1 MPLPALLFLITAL
14 PAAEVGAELAF
25 RDGER
30 LTYRVSWAIVP
41 GAGEITVNAAR
52 SAGDGGA
59 PRLVVT
65 TTTTTRRLARMLL
78 PFDAEETCVFDLT
91 NGHLLSLRETSV
103 QREKR
108 TETAVTF
115 DHERREA
122 TYSGPKSGGQPQLL
136 RMPDGEPT
144 DLIMGLLQ
152 TRTWNLA
159 PGGRREALVLFANDF
174 YELTVHH
181 AGTEE
186 VRTPLGT
193 FRAAILEPR
202 MERTP
207 PKGMFKR
214 GSTVRVWIAE
224 DPRRLPVKFEVEFKI
239 GKGTAVLEAY
249 TPPAVTT
256 GHAPD
261 SRP

>member
-1 MPLPALLFLITAL
+1 MPLRALLSLIAAL
-14 PAAEVGAELAF
+14 PAAAAAAELAF
-25 RDGER
+25 RDGEK

-41 GAGEITVNAAR
+41 GAGEITVHAAR
-52 SAGDGGA
+52 APGPGGA
-59 PRLVVT
+59 PQLVVT

-78 PFDAEETCVFDLT
+78 PFDAEETCVFDLS

-115 DHERREA
+115 DHARREA
-122 TYSGPKSGGQPQLL
+122 TYSGPKSAGQPQLL

-159 PGGRREALVLFANDF
+159 PGGSREALVLFANDF

-181 AGTEE
+181 AGTED

-193 FRAAILEPR
+193 FRTSVLEPR

-224 DPRRLPVKFEVEFKI
+224 DPRRL
-239 GKGTAVLEAY
+239 
-249 TPPAVTT
+249 
-256 GHAPD
+256 
-261 SRP
+261 

>member
-1 MPLPALLFLITAL
+1 MRFPVILPLIAALTPAV
-14 PAAEVGAELAF
+14 PAAEPAF
-25 RDGER
+25 RDGEK

-52 SAGDGGA
+52 AASEGGP

-65 TTTTTRRLARMLL
+65 TTTATRRLARMLL
-78 PFDAEETCVFDLT
+78 PFDAEETCVFDLS

-115 DHERREA
+115 DHDRREA
-122 TYSGPKSGGQPQLL
+122 TYSGPKSAGHPQLL

-159 PGGRREALVLFANDF
+159 PGGSREALVLFANDF
-174 YELTVHH
+174 YELTVHNTG
-181 AGTEE
+181 AED

-193 FRAAILEPR
+193 FRTSVLEPR

-239 GKGTAVLEAY
+239 GKGTAVLESY
-249 TPPAVTT
+249 TPPATT
-256 GHAPD
+256 KGHAPD

>member
-1 MPLPALLFLITAL
+1 MLVRILLFLITAL
-14 PAAEVGAELAF
+14 PAAAVAAELAF

-136 RMPDGEPT
+136 RMPDKGHT
-144 DLIMGLLQ
+144 Q
-152 TRTWNLA
+152 
-159 PGGRREALVLFANDF
+159 GGTAYPRREK
-174 YELTVHH
+174 
-181 AGTEE
+181 
-186 VRTPLGT
+186 VRGPHSRG
-193 FRAAILEPR
+193 P
-202 MERTP
+202 TP
-207 PKGMFKR
+207 PDKGHQ
-214 GSTVRVWIAE
+214 
-224 DPRRLPVKFEVEFKI
+224 D
-239 GKGTAVLEAY
+239 KGE
-249 TPPAVTT
+249 
-256 GHAPD
+256 
-261 SRP
+261 R

>member
-1 MPLPALLFLITAL
+1 MLVRVILFLIAALVPSATA
-14 PAAEVGAELAF
+14 AELAF
-25 RDGER
+25 RDGEK

-41 GAGEITVNAAR
+41 GAGEITVSATRATNA
-52 SAGDGGA
+52 
-59 PRLVVT
+59 PHLVVT

-78 PFDAEETCVFDLT
+78 PFDAEETCIFDLE

-115 DHERREA
+115 DHDRREA
-122 TYSGPKSGGQPQLL
+122 TYSGPKSVGKPQLL

-159 PGGRREALVLFANDF
+159 PGGSREALVLFANDF
-174 YELTVHH
+174 YELTVRH

-193 FRAAILEPR
+193 FRTAVLEPR

-224 DPRRLPVKFEVEFKI
+224 DPRHLPVKFEVEFKI
-239 GKGTAVLEAY
+239 GKGTAVLESY
-249 TPPAVTT
+249 TPPTATKSD
-256 GHAPD
+256 APD

>member
-1 MPLPALLFLITAL
+1 MLVRILLFLITAL
-14 PAAEVGAELAF
+14 PAAAVAAELAF

-152 TRTWNLA
+152 TRTWSLA

-181 AGTEE
+181 AGTED

-193 FRAAILEPR
+193 FRTSVLEPR

-214 GSTVRVWIAE
+214 GSTVRVWIAD
-224 DPRRLPVKFEVEFKI
+224 DPRHLPVKFEVEFKI
-239 GKGTAVLEAY
+239 GKGTAVLESY
-249 TPPAVTT
+249 TPPTATKS
-256 GHAPD
+256 HAPD
-261 SRP
+261 PRP

>member
-1 MPLPALLFLITAL
+1 MPLRALLLLVAAL
-14 PAAEVGAELAF
+14 PTCVSAADLAF
-25 RDGER
+25 SDGEK

-41 GAGEITVNAAR
+41 GAGEITVNAVRAP
-52 SAGDGGA
+52 GTMGI

-78 PFDAEETCVFDLT
+78 PFDAEETCVFDLAS
-91 NGHLLSLRETSV
+91 GHLVSLRETIV

-122 TYSGPKSGGQPQLL
+122 TYSGPKSDGKPQLL

-159 PGGRREALVLFANDF
+159 PGGSREALVLFANDF

-239 GKGTAVLEAY
+239 GKGTAVLDAY
-249 TPPAVTT
+249 TPPAATT